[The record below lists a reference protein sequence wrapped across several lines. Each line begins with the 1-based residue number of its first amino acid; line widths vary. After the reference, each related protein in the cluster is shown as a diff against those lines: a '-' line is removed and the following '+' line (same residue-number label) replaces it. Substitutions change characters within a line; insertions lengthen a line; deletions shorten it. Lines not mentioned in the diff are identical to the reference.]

1 MLKGSTLS
9 FISMSLSASTESMPL
24 PLANPTTVP
33 ELQMHREVA
42 GVETQESYQMETD
55 SLSEASSTSMEQEQ
69 QEHEGD
75 EVAASPHEEQE
86 QEQEQEQED
95 EESSID
101 DRDLPDDVIH
111 SVTLRKKNNELMTFT
126 LRTGDNGQRIVDIS
140 GATPLTLSAESFQSI
155 VEDLF
160 YDVNQEASRKE
171 WSAKQLQVWE
181 DQRAQE
187 FELFVT
193 FTKIFGSFF
202 LFLLI
207 LVAIARVL

>member
-1 MLKGSTLS
+1 
-9 FISMSLSASTESMPL
+9 MSLSASTESMPL

-33 ELQMHREVA
+33 ELQMQREVA

-55 SLSEASSTSMEQEQ
+55 SLSEASSTSIE
-69 QEHEGD
+69 QEHEEEAEGN
-75 EVAASPHEEQE
+75 EVAASPHEEQ
-86 QEQEQEQED
+86 D

-111 SVTLRKKNNELMTFT
+111 SVTLRKNNNELMTFT

-140 GATPLTLSAESFQSI
+140 GATPLTLSAESFESI

-171 WSAKQLQVWE
+171 WSTKQLQVWE

>member
-1 MLKGSTLS
+1 
-9 FISMSLSASTESMPL
+9 MPL

-33 ELQMHREVA
+33 ELQMQREVA

-55 SLSEASSTSMEQEQ
+55 SLSEASSTSIE
-69 QEHEGD
+69 QEHEEEAEGN
-75 EVAASPHEEQE
+75 EVAASPHEEQ
-86 QEQEQEQED
+86 D

-111 SVTLRKKNNELMTFT
+111 SVTLRKNNNELMTFT

-140 GATPLTLSAESFQSI
+140 GATPLTLSAESFESI

-171 WSAKQLQVWE
+171 WSTKQLQVWE